1 LESVIEDVTY
11 LGHRSKIRVR
21 LNDDARLDVNQPNS
35 GTGRHATWW
44 YIGQAVTLS
53 WPPENTVVIGE

>member
-21 LNDDARLDVNQPNS
+21 LNDDARLDVNQSNS
-35 GTGRHATWW
+35 GTGQHATWW
-44 YIGQAVTLS
+44 
-53 WPPENTVVIGE
+53 